1 MHFISTG
8 TGNALP
14 LLLPPCAVSLIALC
28 LPSLPQVMFDFVGKV
43 MVLQPQADASF
54 VARSERPHP
63 MLPAQPGLFVLREPT
78 PMSTV
83 AGESHIAAL
92 AGTLQV
98 ARTIIKGTGDS
109 CSFHPAIV
117 SKVQRMTNL
126 FLLSLAYLPAATLQ
140 QDAGFV
146 RDAVNHAISNL
157 PAAVAA
163 AAAGADGI
171 ATPPPAAAAVTA
183 LVPAA
188 ATSKAASKAGNGS
201 GKGAAKAS
209 KPRPP
214 VRSAREA
221 ALELMNVPHPLDIL
235 ADAGAYGSDGAIS
248 RYHNPDNCELTCGRR
263 AAAAVALPGLPCVA
277 LHCARACMH
286 HRPAVT
292 RCMLTSVPVPPCCR
306 HPRSGW
312 RAASPPRL
320 APPRQE
326 CRCAAVGQLSWYW
339 AVEPTVLGAGAHL
352 HLHLQDLWR
361 TLGGPHGAAA
371 VVTPPSHPAF
381 PACSQC
387 GHPLLCTRA
396 GPRSAAQGLQP
407 CSPHPDRCGRSSRP
421 SRLRC
426 HPRLC
431 R

>member
-1 MHFISTG
+1 
-8 TGNALP
+8 
-14 LLLPPCAVSLIALC
+14 
-28 LPSLPQVMFDFVGKV
+28 MFDFVGKV

-83 AGESHIAAL
+83 AGESHLSSSACWDL
-92 AGTLQV
+92 AGCHSLT
-98 ARTIIKGTGDS
+98 GTGDF
-109 CSFHPAIV
+109 CSLHHAFVLESAMIEQPV
-117 SKVQRMTNL
+117 S
-126 FLLSLAYLPAATLQ
+126 SHSPAYLVAATLQ

-188 ATSKAASKAGNGS
+188 ATPSAVSKASSGS
-201 GKGAAKAS
+201 GKGTGKAS
-209 KPRPP
+209 KARPP

-248 RYHNPDNCELTCGRR
+248 RYHNPDNCELACGQP
-263 AAAAVALPGLPCVA
+263 AAAALLSWV
-277 LHCARACMH
+277 CMH
-286 HRPAVT
+286 RAALRSGLLHHSAVMCHVLT
-292 RCMLTSVPVPPCCR
+292 CMPLPPSCR
-306 HPRSGW
+306 HPCSGW
-312 RAASPPRL
+312 RAAPPPRL

-326 CRCAAVGQLSWYW
+326 CRCASVGQLSWYW
-339 AVEPTVLGAGAHL
+339 TVEPTVQWAGAHL
-352 HLHLQDLWR
+352 QLALA
-361 TLGGPHGAAA
+361 GPVALPQRPAWCSSGFDASL
-371 VVTPPSHPAF
+371 PPALHPAF
-381 PACSQC
+381 LACSQR

-407 CSPHPDRCGRSSRP
+407 CSPRPDRCCRRSSRP
-421 SRLRC
+421 S
-426 HPRLC
+426 
-431 R
+431 